1 MGKQGGLNRRD
12 FLKKTAVGTAGLTAG
27 LSLLKPDKA
36 QAATGG
42 WPATGTMDINPNI
55 SNLRVVCMY
64 DPKMIINAGL
74 NSWSVDDFVNAVS
87 KTTIDTDMDQMA
99 MSLAQK
105 TTATEAWSTIFQ
117 LPAGKT
123 WAQVKVAI
131 KVNTCNGQ
139 SQPRPPVVGKICTV
153 LNTLGVPGANI
164 IIYDG
169 ALGTCQTLNDG
180 FSKYFSASGTGTY
193 NGYTLYPGVVSS
205 GSGDLGGTTA
215 VAVPNLSGTYN
226 CPADFANGTIDII
239 VNIAVNKGHNSPY
252 KNETGQGNTGGCT
265 LCHKNHFGTFPINHN
280 NGSYKAG
287 VTVITPA
294 DVTSPSN
301 GDTSVYYSMSN
312 AIVGGTPVRQQ
323 LCIVDSL
330 WADNNGNPND
340 APSLVPARIVM
351 GTFAGAVDYAT
362 CVYLKNSTDPGC
374 GGPDAN
380 LDLTGQVAR
389 FLTLY
394 GYTTADF
401 TAANW
406 VAITPTTS
414 GVLPEA
420 ASGGQLHMLEVRLAG
435 GASVARFELPP
446 STAGAMEIRMFDI
459 SGRSVKKMFVELQEG
474 RMSVSWDG
482 KNDHGSVVAPGMYE
496 VRVIAGHYMNSG

>member
-1 MGKQGGLNRRD
+1 MGKQSGLNRRD
-12 FLKKTAVGTAGLTAG
+12 FIKKTAIGTAGLTAG
-27 LSLLKPDKA
+27 LSLIKPAKA
-36 QAATGG
+36 QAAG
-42 WPATGTMDINPNI
+42 WVNGMAINPNI

-64 DPKMIINAGL
+64 DPNMVTNPK
-74 NSWSVDDFVNAVS
+74 NSGTSVDDFVNSVS
-87 KTTIDTDMDQMA
+87 KTIIDTDMDQMA

-131 KVNTCNGQ
+131 KVNTCNAM

-153 LNTLGVPGANI
+153 LNGLGVPGASI
-164 IIYDG
+164 TIYDG
-169 ALGTCQTLNDG
+169 AECVCETLNEG

-193 NGYTLYPGVVSS
+193 NGYTLYPGVVAS
-205 GSGDLGGTTA
+205 GPPGGTA
-215 VAVPNLSGTYN
+215 SAAVPNLGNQN
-226 CPADFANGTIDII
+226 CPADFANGITDII
-239 VNIAVNKGHNSPY
+239 VNIAVNKGHNSPHA
-252 KNETGQGNTGGCT
+252 NETGQGNTGGCT
-265 LCHKNHFGTFPINHN
+265 LCLKNHFGTFPPQHGS
-280 NGSYKAG
+280 GSYSTG
-287 VTVITPA
+287 
-294 DVTSPSN
+294 DVAALYN
-301 GDTSVYYSMSN
+301 MSA

-323 LCIVDSL
+323 LCIIDSL

-340 APSLVPARIVM
+340 APNLLPCRIVM

-362 CVYLKNSTDPGC
+362 CVYLKNSTNPGC

-380 LDLTGQVAR
+380 LDLTGQIPH
-389 FLTLY
+389 FLTLF

-420 ASGGQLHMLEVRLAG
+420 ASSGQPHTLEVRLVG
-435 GASVARFELPP
+435 GASVARFELPQ
-446 STAGAMEIRMFDI
+446 SATGAMEIRMFDL
-459 SGRSVKKMFVELQEG
+459 SGRSVRKMFAQAQEG
-474 RMSVSWDG
+474 RTSVSWDG
-482 KNDHGSVVAPGMYE
+482 KNDNGSAVAPGTYE
-496 VRVIAGHYMNSG
+496 VRVIAGHYMNSGRIMVE